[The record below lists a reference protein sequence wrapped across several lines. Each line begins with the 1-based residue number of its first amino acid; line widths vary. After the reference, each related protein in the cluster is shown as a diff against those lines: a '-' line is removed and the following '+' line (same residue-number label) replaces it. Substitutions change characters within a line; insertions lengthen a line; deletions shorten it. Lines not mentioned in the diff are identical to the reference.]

1 MSEERFDAFP
11 IAAPVPALAPDDG
24 KVPCPE
30 CGQRFMAAGMGVHR
44 SIRHG
49 YKGKKS
55 QRKPRAAPSNHSAPR
70 PPRIDLTVDEIF
82 DAVVSQMFPR
92 GTAPVAALTPLL
104 RWRRATEEMLNEV
117 QGHGR

>member
-1 MSEERFDAFP
+1 MSDDATIHP
-11 IAAPVPALAPDDG
+11 IAVPVPALAPDDG

-30 CGQRFMAAGMGVHR
+30 CGLRFMRAGMGVHR
-44 SIRHG
+44 SAAHAYRG
-49 YKGKKS
+49 EKRK
-55 QRKPRAAPSNHSAPR
+55 RKPRAAPSNQSPSR
-70 PPRIDLTVDEIF
+70 TPRIDLTVDEIF

-92 GTAPVAALTPLL
+92 GTAPVTALSPLL